1 MTEENFQNFIE
12 KTFNDQITTL
22 LLKNSNLTTIQF
34 ETLVID
40 LLTDLISDEKLTIYQ
55 KTLFR
60 HQNISRGSFSRSLQQ
75 ARRNVIKSIF
85 TVVLLSYIGVFKE
98 NPFDD
103 YFYLSEKLHEYL
115 SIIES
120 TQISERKTLLDR
132 IEHELVDGINDLA
145 TPRSIKVT

>member
-22 LLKNSNLTTIQF
+22 LLKNSNLTTTQF

-60 HQNISRGSFSRSLQQ
+60 HQNVSRGSFSRSLQQ
-75 ARRNVIKSIF
+75 ARRNVIQSIF
-85 TVVLLSYIGVFKE
+85 TIVLLSYIGVFKE

-103 YFYLSEKLHEYL
+103 YLYLSEKLREYL

-120 TQISERKTLLDR
+120 TQTSERKTLLDR
-132 IEHELVDGINDLA
+132 IENELVDGINDLA